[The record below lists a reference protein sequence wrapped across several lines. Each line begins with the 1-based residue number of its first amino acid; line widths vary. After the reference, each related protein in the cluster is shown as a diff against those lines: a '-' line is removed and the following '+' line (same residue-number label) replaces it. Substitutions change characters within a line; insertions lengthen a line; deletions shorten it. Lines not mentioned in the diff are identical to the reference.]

1 MIQWSAEE
9 LALMREIDA
18 EADRGH
24 LTMDE
29 LRESYNR
36 DREARHSDSKSA
48 KYHREYYQANKEK
61 IAEWQR
67 EYYQANKEKIA
78 EQKREYYQANKE
90 KIAEWQREY
99 YQANKEKIAEQRRG
113 KRKAAQGVRAPER
126 QWPKGPQKTNP
137 SIV

>member
-9 LALMREIDA
+9 LALMQKIDS
-18 EADRGH
+18 ELDQEPIS
-24 LTMDE
+24 MDE

-48 KYHREYYQANKEK
+48 KY
-61 IAEWQR
+61 QR

-78 EQKREYYQANKE
+78 EQ
-90 KIAEWQREY
+90 QREY
-99 YQANKEKIAEQRRG
+99 RQA

-137 SIV
+137 YIV

>member
-9 LALMREIDA
+9 LALMQKIDS
-18 EADRGH
+18 ELDQEPIS
-24 LTMDE
+24 MDE

-48 KYHREYYQANKEK
+48 KYQREYYQANKEK
-61 IAEWQR
+61 IAEWKR
-67 EYYQANKEKIA
+67 KYRQA
-78 EQKREYYQANKE
+78 
-90 KIAEWQREY
+90 
-99 YQANKEKIAEQRRG
+99 

-137 SIV
+137 YIV

>member
-9 LALMREIDA
+9 LALMQKIDS
-18 EADRGH
+18 ELDQEPIS
-24 LTMDE
+24 MDE

-48 KYHREYYQANKEK
+48 KY
-61 IAEWQR
+61 
-67 EYYQANKEKIA
+67 
-78 EQKREYYQANKE
+78 
-90 KIAEWQREY
+90 QREY
-99 YQANKEKIAEQRRG
+99 YQANKEKIAEQRRKYRQA

-137 SIV
+137 YIV

>member
-9 LALMREIDA
+9 LALMQKIDS
-18 EADRGH
+18 ELDQEPIS
-24 LTMDE
+24 MDE

-48 KYHREYYQANKEK
+48 KY
-61 IAEWQR
+61 
-67 EYYQANKEKIA
+67 
-78 EQKREYYQANKE
+78 
-90 KIAEWQREY
+90 QREY
-99 YQANKEKIAEQRRG
+99 YQANKEKIAEQRREYYQANKEKIAERQREYRQANKEKIAERRRE

-137 SIV
+137 YIV

>member
-9 LALMREIDA
+9 LALMQKIDS
-18 EADRGH
+18 ELDQEPIS
-24 LTMDE
+24 MDE

-48 KYHREYYQANKEK
+48 KYQREYYQANKEK

-67 EYYQANKEKIA
+67 EYRQA
-78 EQKREYYQANKE
+78 
-90 KIAEWQREY
+90 
-99 YQANKEKIAEQRRG
+99 

-137 SIV
+137 YIV

>member
-9 LALMREIDA
+9 LALMQKIDS
-18 EADRGH
+18 ELDQEPIS
-24 LTMDE
+24 MDE
-29 LRESYNR
+29 LRESRIR
-36 DREARHSDSKSA
+36 DREAKCSDSKSA

-61 IAEWQR
+61 IAERRR

-78 EQKREYYQANKE
+78 ERRRE
-90 KIAEWQREY
+90 
-99 YQANKEKIAEQRRG
+99 

-137 SIV
+137 YIV

>member
-9 LALMREIDA
+9 LALMQKIDS
-18 EADRGH
+18 ELDQEPIS
-24 LTMDE
+24 MDE
-29 LRESYNR
+29 LRESRIR
-36 DREARHSDSKSA
+36 DREAKCSDSKSA

-61 IAEWQR
+61 IAE
-67 EYYQANKEKIA
+67 
-78 EQKREYYQANKE
+78 
-90 KIAEWQREY
+90 
-99 YQANKEKIAEQRRG
+99 QRRA

>member
-9 LALMREIDA
+9 LALMQKIDS
-18 EADRGH
+18 ELDQEPIS
-24 LTMDE
+24 MDE

-48 KYHREYYQANKEK
+48 KYQREYYQANKEK

-67 EYYQANKEKIA
+67 KY
-78 EQKREYYQANKE
+78 RQANKE
-90 KIAEWQREY
+90 KIAEWQRKY
-99 YQANKEKIAEQRRG
+99 RQA

-137 SIV
+137 YIV

>member
-48 KYHREYYQANKEK
+48 KYQREYYQANKEK
-61 IAEWQR
+61 IAEWKR
-67 EYYQANKEKIA
+67 KYRQA
-78 EQKREYYQANKE
+78 
-90 KIAEWQREY
+90 
-99 YQANKEKIAEQRRG
+99 
-113 KRKAAQGVRAPER
+113 KRKAGSSRA
-126 QWPKGPQKTNP
+126 
-137 SIV
+137 SAIVDFFILISFPCG

>member
-9 LALMREIDA
+9 LALMQKIDS
-18 EADRGH
+18 ELDQEPIS
-24 LTMDE
+24 MDE

-67 EYYQANKEKIA
+67 KYRQA
-78 EQKREYYQANKE
+78 
-90 KIAEWQREY
+90 
-99 YQANKEKIAEQRRG
+99 
-113 KRKAAQGVRAPER
+113 KRKAAQGVRTPER

-137 SIV
+137 YIV

>member
-9 LALMREIDA
+9 LALMQKIDS
-18 EADRGH
+18 ELDQEPIS
-24 LTMDE
+24 MDE

-48 KYHREYYQANKEK
+48 KYQREYYQANKEK

-67 EYYQANKEKIA
+67 KYRQA
-78 EQKREYYQANKE
+78 
-90 KIAEWQREY
+90 
-99 YQANKEKIAEQRRG
+99 

-137 SIV
+137 YIV